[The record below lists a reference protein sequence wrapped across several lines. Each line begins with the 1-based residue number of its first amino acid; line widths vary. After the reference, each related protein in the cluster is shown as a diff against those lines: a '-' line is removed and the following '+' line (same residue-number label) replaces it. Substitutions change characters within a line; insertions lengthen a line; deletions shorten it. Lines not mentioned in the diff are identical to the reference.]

1 MRVSVIYLRDYSE
14 ANSGSRRASLL
25 HEHRDS
31 AAVPSEVPAAP
42 SWGRGWCPN
51 RMGTEFGQA
60 LVHTATSRKA
70 LRHLHAELNI
80 HVVIMVSA
88 T

>member
-1 MRVSVIYLRDYSE
+1 MIYLRDYSE
-14 ANSGSRRASLL
+14 VNLGSRRASLL

-31 AAVPSEVPAAP
+31 AAVPSEVLAAP
-42 SWGRGWCPN
+42 SRAGGGALTEYTNGP
-51 RMGTEFGQA
+51 EFGWA
-60 LVHTATSRKA
+60 LVHTVTSRKA

-88 T
+88 A